1 MKNIKKFLKNILVA
15 FLIFYIVIANTSS
28 SFARNFDDGARNF
41 LATQTEQF
49 INEHKGDSLY
59 TYDIPAVFKGSTFCS
74 CCTTGIAY
82 VYQTF
87 LGLNIYNLGFN
98 ALAVTNLT
106 SLQNENWTEVSI
118 ANAKPGDI
126 LVRDGHAEM
135 VASAGVASR
144 FNFGSGRTND
154 NLGINSGAGNFTK
167 IFSLNENVQ
176 VTPTGSVPA
185 SDELLE
191 EENNATE
198 DPEDK
203 FYYQGLAQGSFS
215 GQSSFNLLSWLF
227 NLISQ
232 LVDYILGFMTMIVKI
247 VVIGWANIFVNIVT
261 DAVNALTGEAV
272 EELVDNSENTSGD
285 GAQTNVVASSTTQN
299 RTQAILDSDEL
310 YTPTSTELQPEGDDK
325 LTIDKII
332 FNQVPLLDV
341 NMFTD
346 TAGGYTLKDD
356 SSLKIIRDSVA
367 TWYYA
372 IRNITIAVMLII
384 LIYIG
389 IKIAISSIA
398 SEKAEYK
405 RMLVSWVVGFLII
418 FIIHFF
424 LIFVLDLNSIILGW
438 ITDAQQSMG
447 YEDSIYETVRT
458 KAYEIKFSSGMVGT
472 ILYIALIVLM
482 LKFFYIYIKRLLG
495 VCILIIMAP
504 AMGASYA
511 ISKVRTGKAKA
522 FTRWMKDFTLL
533 VLMQSVHALIYTC
546 FVTVVLQLTNESM
559 GGIMISLV
567 VMNFMFKATNIFMSI
582 FGMVGDKTGSRSL
595 ETIVNSNPRKE
606 ILGTMFVAKEVGKS
620 VKSFATGT
628 IEFGKDI
635 KNAAKGSKERRK
647 EIQAQALGYG
657 NLGKKAL
664 GKGFLGTKN
673 IDAATGQYVP
683 KGKAEK
689 LTNLSDDLNNE
700 AKRTRENRSKKR
712 KQFVKDLYS
721 IHDTRLSNALKIATA
736 LPMLGISGLEQVAAT
751 NIASV
756 ITGSESGKN
765 IKGPKK
771 TLRQKF
777 TSARANGFRRTM
789 KNSINSGVN
798 KVLMPG
804 EEIQDVY
811 ENRMAQINSAKEA
824 ESNIINLYKAGRRD
838 KEEEIRELRRDE
850 IEGLPDPTTGR
861 RNDRTSGGT
870 TDRTTGGTTDRSTSR
885 TSDRRT
891 DRPSD
896 RSTDGTDDRT
906 KYRTNRL
913 RDTGKEEKVIKAM
926 AKTSFDD
933 SYRKTIESVFAVSDL
948 VDEKVDAESDMQA
961 YKNSLGINDRAL
973 GIQSIDRVK
982 ESVREKARENIAEK
996 IREQHNIKPED
1007 KVDYLTEQKIQEE
1020 TENRLSIFMKDLDKE
1035 IDKKVDKH
1043 EELENRTDIIK
1054 GDRLDYSR
1062 SIDSDKLKSTIED
1075 MMKKHNAD
1083 KKAEDGMEELREQ
1096 MQKLQRIDRD
1106 YASTKGNPGRSYLYK
1121 ASTDIRSQEEKR
1133 SNLKTVLTSLTFR
1146 NIDIDGGRR

>member
-1 MKNIKKFLKNILVA
+1 MNNIKKFLKNILVS
-15 FLIFYIVIANTSS
+15 FFIFYIVIANTSS
-28 SFARNFDDGARNF
+28 SFARNFDDGARSF

-49 INEHKGDSLY
+49 INEHAGDSLY
-59 TYDIPAVFKGSTFCS
+59 TYDVPALFKGTTFCS

-87 LGLNIYNLGFN
+87 LGLNIYNLGFD
-98 ALAVTNLT
+98 AYAATNLT

-118 ANAKPGDI
+118 AEARPGDI

-135 VASAGVASR
+135 VATAGVTSR

-154 NLGINSGAGNFTK
+154 NLGINDGPGNFTK
-167 IFSLNENVQ
+167 IFALNEDVQ
-176 VTPTGSVPA
+176 VTPSGSVPA
-185 SDELLE
+185 SEDLLE

-198 DPEDK
+198 DPEDV
-203 FYYQGLAQGSFS
+203 FYYQGLAHGSFS
-215 GQSSFNLLSWLF
+215 GQSSFDLLGWLF

-232 LVDYILGFMTMIVKI
+232 LVDYILGFMTMIIK
-247 VVIGWANIFVNIVT
+247 VVIIGWANIFVNIVT
-261 DAVNALTGEAV
+261 EAVNALTGEAV
-272 EELVDNSENTSGD
+272 EAPVENTSDTSGNTVENTLENTT
-285 GAQTNVVASSTTQN
+285 QTNVVTSATAETNQ
-299 RTQAILDSDEL
+299 TQAILDSDDL

-356 SSLKIIRDSVA
+356 SSLQIIRDSVA

-372 IRNITIAVMLII
+372 IRNITIAIMLVI

-418 FIIHFF
+418 FVIHFF
-424 LIFVLDLNSIILGW
+424 LMFVLNLNSVILGW
-438 ITDAQQSMG
+438 IMDAQQSMG

-472 ILYIALIVLM
+472 ILYIVLIVLM
-482 LKFFYIYIKRLLG
+482 LKFLYIYIKRLLG

-559 GGIMISLV
+559 GGIMIALV

-582 FGMVGDKTGSRSL
+582 FSMVGDKKDGSRSL

-606 ILGTMFVAKEVGKS
+606 ILGTMFVAGELAQSAKA
-620 VKSFATGT
+620 FATGT
-628 IEFGKDI
+628 IEFGKDL
-635 KNAAKGSKERRK
+635 KNSIKGSKERRK
-647 EIQAQALGYG
+647 QVQAQALGYG
-657 NLGKKAL
+657 NLGKRAL
-664 GKGFLGTKN
+664 GKGLLGTKN

-683 KGKAEK
+683 KGKAEQLK
-689 LTNLSDDLNNE
+689 SLSDDLTNE

-712 KQFVKDLYS
+712 KELVKDIYS
-721 IHDTRLSNALKIATA
+721 IHDHRLSNALKIATSIP
-736 LPMLGISGLEQVAAT
+736 LLGVGGFEEVAAT

-756 ITGSESGKN
+756 ITGGGKGKN

-771 TLRQKF
+771 SLRQKF
-777 TSARANGFRRTM
+777 ASARANGFRKTVKESL
-789 KNSINSGVN
+789 KNRVDNAL
-798 KVLMPG
+798 KPG
-804 EEIQDVY
+804 EKIQDVY
-811 ENRMAQINSAKEA
+811 GNRMAQINNAKET
-824 ESNIINLYKAGRRD
+824 ENNIINLYKDGRRE
-838 KEEEIRELRRDE
+838 KEDEIRGLREPGRDE
-850 IEGLPDPTTGR
+850 KI
-861 RNDRTSGGT
+861 
-870 TDRTTGGTTDRSTSR
+870 
-885 TSDRRT
+885 
-891 DRPSD
+891 
-896 RSTDGTDDRT
+896 
-906 KYRTNRL
+906 
-913 RDTGKEEKVIKAM
+913 VKAM

-948 VDEKVDAESDMQA
+948 VDEKLDSESGMRA
-961 YKNSLGINDRAL
+961 YKNSLGIKDTAL
-973 GIQSIDRVK
+973 GKESIEKVK

-996 IREQHNIKPED
+996 IREQYNLREND
-1007 KVDYLTEQKIQEE
+1007 KADPLTEQRIEEE
-1020 TENRLSIFMKDLDKE
+1020 TERRVSMFMRDLDKE
-1035 IDKKVDKH
+1035 IEEKADKH
-1043 EELENRTDIIK
+1043 EELEDNPDIIK
-1054 GDRLDYSR
+1054 EEQIDFSR

-1096 MQKLQRIDRD
+1096 MQKLQRIDRN
-1106 YASTKGNPGRSYLYK
+1106 YANTEGNSGRSYLYK
-1121 ASTDIRSQEEKR
+1121 ASTGIHSTGEKR